1 VFKRDPL
8 ITVEEYEKGYKALL
22 DQTKSQLPDIQ
33 LILCEPFILKVGKAK
48 DNWEAYHNDIVQRQ
62 AIVKKLAEQYNAV
75 FVGLQEVFDKACK
88 KAPADYWIWDGV
100 HPTVAGHEL
109 ITRKWLKMAK
119 RKVI

>member
-1 VFKRDPL
+1 
-8 ITVEEYEKGYKALL
+8 
-22 DQTKSQLPDIQ
+22 
-33 LILCEPFILKVGKAK
+33 VGKAK

-109 ITRKWLKMAK
+109 ITRKWLKVAK
-119 RKVI
+119 NKVI